1 MYSTFENFLSKSFYS
16 KCQQHININTNALY
30 VTNKGM
36 VSLIIFAINIHFE
49 TLFIT
54 QCDWEGGGLMIRH
67 LKTSFAGNSWPSAV
81 DIPEK
86 PSRTMTSDN
95 DFRSGVQVLFLII
108 LLRVF
113 AN

>member
-1 MYSTFENFLSKSFYS
+1 MIIRKKITRKKITTFIIVARNFYILINHPNISNSFLSTYMCSTFENFLSKLFYS

-54 QCDWEGGGLMIRH
+54 QCDWEGGG
-67 LKTSFAGNSWPSAV
+67 A
-81 DIPEK
+81 
-86 PSRTMTSDN
+86 
-95 DFRSGVQVLFLII
+95 
-108 LLRVF
+108 
-113 AN
+113 

>member
-1 MYSTFENFLSKSFYS
+1 
-16 KCQQHININTNALY
+16 
-30 VTNKGM
+30 M
-36 VSLIIFAINIHFE
+36 VNLIIFAINIHFE

-54 QCDWEGGGLMIRH
+54 QCDWEGGGGLIIRH

-86 PSRTMTSDN
+86 ASPTMTSDN

-108 LLRVF
+108 VLRVF
-113 AN
+113 ANLSMYEKTIHVRGWNFS

>member
-1 MYSTFENFLSKSFYS
+1 
-16 KCQQHININTNALY
+16 
-30 VTNKGM
+30 M

-54 QCDWEGGGLMIRH
+54 QCDWEGGGGLIIRH

-86 PSRTMTSDN
+86 ASPTMTSDN
-95 DFRSGVQVLFLII
+95 DFRSGVQALFLII

-113 AN
+113 ANLSMYDKNHIYVWGWNWS

>member
-36 VSLIIFAINIHFE
+36 VSLIIFAINIHLE

-54 QCDWEGGGLMIRH
+54 QCEGGGGGLNN
-67 LKTSFAGNSWPSAV
+67 KTFK
-81 DIPEK
+81 DI
-86 PSRTMTSDN
+86 
-95 DFRSGVQVLFLII
+95 ICW
-108 LLRVF
+108 
-113 AN
+113 

>member
-1 MYSTFENFLSKSFYS
+1 M
-16 KCQQHININTNALY
+16 Y

-36 VSLIIFAINIHFE
+36 VSLIIFAITCNIHFE

-54 QCDWEGGGLMIRH
+54 QCDWEGGGGFIIRH

-86 PSRTMTSDN
+86 ASPTMTSDN

-108 LLRVF
+108 LLSVF

>member
-1 MYSTFENFLSKSFYS
+1 
-16 KCQQHININTNALY
+16 
-30 VTNKGM
+30 M
-36 VSLIIFAINIHFE
+36 VGLIIFAVNIHLE

-54 QCDWEGGGLMIRH
+54 QCKGGGLIMRH

-86 PSRTMTSDN
+86 ASPTMTSDN

-113 AN
+113 ANLSMYEKTTHVRGWNLS

>member
-1 MYSTFENFLSKSFYS
+1 MYSTFENFLSKSFYL

-36 VSLIIFAINIHFE
+36 VSLIIFAINIHLE

-54 QCDWEGGGLMIRH
+54 QCEGEGGGLIIRH

-86 PSRTMTSDN
+86 GNPYN
-95 DFRSGVQVLFLII
+95 DG
-108 LLRVF
+108 
-113 AN
+113 